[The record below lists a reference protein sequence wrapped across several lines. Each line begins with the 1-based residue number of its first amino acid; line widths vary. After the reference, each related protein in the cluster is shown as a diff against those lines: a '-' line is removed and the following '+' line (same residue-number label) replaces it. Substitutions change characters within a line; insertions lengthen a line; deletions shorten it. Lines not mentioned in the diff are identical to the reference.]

1 MIHSIILLILI
12 QSAVQDKLTIFD
24 FAQENSGKGWYTV
37 NDGVMGGLSKG
48 QFSIENDLAVFR
60 GEVST
65 DNNGGFT
72 MIQNQ
77 FKTVVTKNFKGFVIK
92 LKGDGKEY
100 QFRVKSDRYQRYSY
114 VFQFSTSGEW
124 EEIMIPFS
132 DLVPRFRGRLV
143 DVPKFD
149 GSQIQEVAFL
159 IGNKRD
165 ESFKLQIGSLRAE

>member
-1 MIHSIILLILI
+1 MHSTT
-12 QSAVQDKLTIFD
+12 QDKMTIFD
-24 FAQENSGKGWYTV
+24 FAKESSSEGWYVV

-77 FKTVVTKNFKGFVIK
+77 FKAVVTKNFKGFIIK

-100 QFRVKSDRYQRYSY
+100 QFRVKSDRYQQYSY
-114 VFQFSTSGEW
+114 VYQFSTSGEW
-124 EEIMIPFS
+124 EEIKIPFS

-143 DVPKFD
+143 DVPNFD

-159 IGNKRD
+159 IGNKKEEDFQLIIDR
-165 ESFKLQIGSLRAE
+165 IGLH